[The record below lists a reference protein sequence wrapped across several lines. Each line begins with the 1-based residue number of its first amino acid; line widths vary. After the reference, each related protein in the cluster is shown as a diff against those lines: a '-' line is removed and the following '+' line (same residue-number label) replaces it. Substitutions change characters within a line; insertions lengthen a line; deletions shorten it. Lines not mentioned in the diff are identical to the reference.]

1 VIAAVALGILVGFV
15 APDFAVKLK
24 PLGTGFVALIPMMIA
39 PIIFCTLVL
48 GIGSVRKAS
57 QVGRVGTLAWSTS
70 WPCRPSLLPSA
81 CWWATCCTLDRVSTS
96 RRS

>member
-1 VIAAVALGILVGFV
+1 MAAQPQATGRAGEGQGGAGVKKERTHLLYLSVIATVALGILVGFV

-57 QVGRVGTLAWSTS
+57 
-70 WPCRPSLLPSA
+70 
-81 CWWATCCTLDRVSTS
+81 
-96 RRS
+96 